1 MVEHPTYSID
11 INFGQVNQVR
21 SFGSYS
27 FVKNNIFSMP
37 PLLYLCTKT
46 VFGLFIQSQLLV
58 EKFEKTEVKS

>member
-37 PLLYLCTKT
+37 PLLYLCIKT
-46 VFGLFIQSQLLV
+46 HYITSRSQPFQIIFISP
-58 EKFEKTEVKS
+58 FENS